1 MYNQLQQL
9 CVCVSCLFM
18 SIRLCVCVLVCA
30 WMCVHTST
38 KDPRIPVLEFH
49 VELRVLAYMDRFEA
63 AARCAYICF
72 GSAGD
77 ILIIVKRL

>member
-1 MYNQLQQL
+1 M
-9 CVCVSCLFM
+9 CVCFVSLYVYTFV
-18 SIRLCVCVLVCA
+18 CVCVLVCA